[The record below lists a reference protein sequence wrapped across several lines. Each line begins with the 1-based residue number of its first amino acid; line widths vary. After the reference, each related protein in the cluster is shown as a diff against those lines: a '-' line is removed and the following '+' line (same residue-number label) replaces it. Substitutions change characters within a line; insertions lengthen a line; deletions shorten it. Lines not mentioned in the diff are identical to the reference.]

1 MKGGRLMVH
10 EPREEL
16 IDIRSV
22 TVNKDLSKDERI
34 KEYMRQI
41 KNPYRFRCGD
51 YVINASFSSDGVTIE
66 ERLQALF
73 R

>member
-1 MKGGRLMVH
+1 MVH

-34 KEYMRQI
+34 KEYVRQI